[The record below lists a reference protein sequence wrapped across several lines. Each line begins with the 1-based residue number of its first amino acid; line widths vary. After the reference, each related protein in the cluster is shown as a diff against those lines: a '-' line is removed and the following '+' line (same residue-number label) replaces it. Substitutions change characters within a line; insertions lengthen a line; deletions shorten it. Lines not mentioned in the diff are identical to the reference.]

1 MAEQQHEHEQM
12 MRDVQRAYVD
22 FLDDSDE
29 QGIYDR
35 LVRYVGNYST
45 DSRAFGNLK
54 NVALWMLSPGICSE
68 KYRYLYRAKI
78 VILVLMDGGG
88 RGFAWV
94 GGNTGSTYAV
104 HTIVE

>member
-35 LVRYVGNYST
+35 LVRYV
-45 DSRAFGNLK
+45 R
-54 NVALWMLSPGICSE
+54 
-68 KYRYLYRAKI
+68 RYVRRYQQH
-78 VILVLMDGGG
+78 G
-88 RGFAWV
+88 
-94 GGNTGSTYAV
+94 
-104 HTIVE
+104 E

>member
-54 NVALWMLSPGICSE
+54 NVAL
-68 KYRYLYRAKI
+68 
-78 VILVLMDGGG
+78 
-88 RGFAWV
+88 
-94 GGNTGSTYAV
+94 
-104 HTIVE
+104 

>member
-35 LVRYVGNYST
+35 LVRYVGSYST
-45 DSRAFGNLK
+45 
-54 NVALWMLSPGICSE
+54 
-68 KYRYLYRAKI
+68 
-78 VILVLMDGGG
+78 
-88 RGFAWV
+88 
-94 GGNTGSTYAV
+94 
-104 HTIVE
+104 

>member
-35 LVRYVGNYST
+35 LVRYVAM
-45 DSRAFGNLK
+45 SRASLTG
-54 NVALWMLSPGICSE
+54 LSG
-68 KYRYLYRAKI
+68 
-78 VILVLMDGGG
+78 
-88 RGFAWV
+88 
-94 GGNTGSTYAV
+94 T
-104 HTIVE
+104 